1 MIRILLASIAFLFIG
16 SAQAQD
22 QYAKSV
28 LDEVSKKYDGYQTIQ
43 TDFTF
48 KAVQAEGE
56 NYSNKGKMYMN
67 KAKQQ
72 YKIELPNQDLISDG
86 KTQWFAAKEDKT
98 TEVSEVDNSNASI
111 GPNNIFSFYKSGFKY
126 VSSDDETVKGIGKLT
141 VIELSPEDSK
151 RNYFKIK
158 LRVNKNKHIHDVT
171 IFDKSGARYTYTINT
186 LYVNNP
192 IPAATFQYQKANYPG
207 YEVVDLR

>member
-72 YKIELPNQDLISDG
+72 YKIELPNQDLISVEN
-86 KTQWFAAKEDKT
+86 QWFAAKEDKT
-98 TEVSEVDNSNASI
+98 TEGV
-111 GPNNIFSFYKSGFKY
+111 GGRQQQRFHWPQTT
-126 VSSDDETVKGIGKLT
+126 SSPFIKAD
-141 VIELSPEDSK
+141 LSM
-151 RNYFKIK
+151 
-158 LRVNKNKHIHDVT
+158 
-171 IFDKSGARYTYTINT
+171 
-186 LYVNNP
+186 
-192 IPAATFQYQKANYPG
+192 
-207 YEVVDLR
+207 